1 MRLDARKEDILSF
14 IVRDYIGTAI
24 PVSSGRLFTKKALKA
39 SPATIRSIMQELDEE
54 GLLYQPH
61 TSAGRAPTENG
72 YRYFVENL
80 MSLGQP
86 EAEIRDRL
94 DKIIGH
100 MEFEMDRA
108 FEDFS
113 KTIAGHLKLFS
124 GIGLLDMEDRIFGKG
139 LPEVF
144 RAPEF
149 SEPNLAAEFAGFVE
163 NIEDNLTSFAK
174 SSKNELEPSFQIRG
188 FGAVSVFFNDDEFGR
203 CALFSIGPE
212 RMNYEKA
219 ASVLKYAAK
228 DIKDKKL
235 KIRNK
240 NAKR

>member
-1 MRLDARKEDILSF
+1 
-14 IVRDYIGTAI
+14 
-24 PVSSGRLFTKKALKA
+24 
-39 SPATIRSIMQELDEE
+39 
-54 GLLYQPH
+54 
-61 TSAGRAPTENG
+61 
-72 YRYFVENL
+72 
-80 MSLGQP
+80 
-86 EAEIRDRL
+86 
-94 DKIIGH
+94 
-100 MEFEMDRA
+100 
-108 FEDFS
+108 
-113 KTIAGHLKLFS
+113 
-124 GIGLLDMEDRIFGKG
+124 MEDRIFGKG

-174 SSKNELEPSFQIRG
+174 SSKNELEPFFQIRG